1 MRPGTRAVA
10 PLAVALALLTGCE
23 VRQGAAVRRLG
34 VQIIYA
40 SHDTTGTDPRLR
52 GLVKGFGTLRYE
64 SYQLRDEAT
73 FSLEAGTAGRMQ
85 LPNRSWLSL
94 RPQGLGEDGRV
105 RLEVEVDDLQ
115 LKSTLALAPGATVAV
130 GGPPFAE
137 GALILAVT
145 LL

>member
-1 MRPGTRAVA
+1 MRPGARA
-10 PLAVALALLTGCE
+10 LGTLALVAGLVAGCE
-23 VRQGAAVRRLG
+23 VRQGAVARRLG

-40 SHDTTGTDPRLR
+40 SHDTAGTDPRLR
-52 GLVKGFGTLRYE
+52 GLVKSFGGLRYE

-85 LPNRSWLSL
+85 LPNRAWLSL
-94 RPQGLGEDGRV
+94 RPQGMGEDGRV
-105 RLEVEVDDLQ
+105 RLELEVDDLQ

-130 GGPPFAE
+130 GGPRFAE